1 MDWHRVR
8 RLVHLLA
15 PLLCIY
21 YIVPDPLFP
30 GAPKGQVL
38 ILLMLIFLAT
48 DTVRLIARV
57 KVPVLRSYEDERPSA
72 PAFFAV
78 SVTVALLLFPL
89 ELTLPVLLGMGW
101 VDPLVGELR
110 ARKSDLNPML
120 PMVVYFFILLI
131 SLGYFFGMTFPVL
144 LSAVLVAPVA
154 LFLESRCFPFIDD
167 DMILILVPVFLL
179 ALVLG
184 QLPF

>member
-8 RLVHLLA
+8 RFIHVLA

-21 YIVPDPLFP
+21 YVVPDEVLP
-30 GAPKGQVL
+30 GAPKEQVL
-38 ILLMLIFLAT
+38 ILLMLIVLGM
-48 DTVRLIARV
+48 DTVRLIARF
-57 KVPVLRSYEDERPSA
+57 KVPVLHSYEDERHSA

-78 SVTVALLLFPL
+78 SVTIALLYFPV
-89 ELTLPVLLGMGW
+89 EISLPVLLGMGW

-110 ARKSDLNPML
+110 QRKSDLNPML
-120 PMVVYFFILLI
+120 PMAVYFFILLI
-131 SLGYFFGMTFPVL
+131 GLGYFYGMSFPVL

-154 LFLESRCFPFIDD
+154 LFLESGQFPYIDD
-167 DMILILVPVFLL
+167 DMILILVPVFLV

>member
-1 MDWHRVR
+1 MDWHRFR
-8 RLVHLLA
+8 RFVHVLA

-21 YIVPDPLFP
+21 YLVPDPVLP
-30 GAPKGQVL
+30 GAPKEQVL
-38 ILLMLIFLAT
+38 ILLMLLVLGA

-78 SVTVALLLFPL
+78 SVTIALLYFPL
-89 ELTLPVLLGMGW
+89 DITLPVLLGMGW

-110 ARKSDLNPML
+110 HRRSDLNPML

-131 SLGYFFGMTFPVL
+131 GLGYFYGMTFPVL
-144 LSAVLVAPVA
+144 LSAVLGAPVA
-154 LFLESRCFPFIDD
+154 LFLESRRFPYIDD
-167 DMILILVPVFLL
+167 DMILILVPAFLV

-184 QLPF
+184 ELPF

>member
-8 RLVHLLA
+8 RFIHILA

-21 YIVPDPLFP
+21 YIVPDEVVP
-30 GAPKGQVL
+30 GAPKDQVL
-38 ILLMLIFLAT
+38 ILIMLIVLAM

-57 KVPVLRSYEDERPSA
+57 KVPVFRAYEDERPSA
-72 PAFFAV
+72 TAFFAV
-78 SVTVALLLFPL
+78 SVTIALLYFPV
-89 ELTLPVLLGMGW
+89 EITLPALLGMGW

-110 ARKSDLNPML
+110 QRKSDLNPML
-120 PMVVYFFILLI
+120 PMVIYFFILLI
-131 SLGYFFGMTFPVL
+131 GLGYFYGMTFPVL

-154 LFLESRCFPFIDD
+154 LFLESRRFPYMDD
-167 DMILILVPVFLL
+167 DMILILVPVFLV

>member
-8 RLVHLLA
+8 RFVHVLA
-15 PLLCIY
+15 PLLCLY
-21 YIVPDPLFP
+21 YVLPDPLFP
-30 GAPKGQVL
+30 GAPKDQVL
-38 ILLMLIFLAT
+38 ILLMLIILAS
-48 DTVRLIARV
+48 DTLRLISRV
-57 KVPVLRSYEDERPSA
+57 RVPVLRSYEDERPSA
-72 PAFFAV
+72 PAFVAV
-78 SVTVALLLFPL
+78 AVTIAFLYFPL
-89 ELTLPVLLGMGW
+89 EITLPALMGMGW

-110 ARKSDLNPML
+110 HRKSDLNPML

-131 SLGYFFGMTFPVL
+131 GIGLFFGMTFPVL

-154 LFLESRCFPFIDD
+154 LFLESRRIPLLDD
-167 DMILILVPVFLL
+167 DMILILVPVFLV

>member
-1 MDWHRVR
+1 VR
-8 RLVHLLA
+8 RFVHVLS

-21 YIVPDPLFP
+21 YVLPDPLFP
-30 GAPKGQVL
+30 GAPKDQMLV
-38 ILLMLIFLAT
+38 LLMLIILAM
-48 DTVRLIARV
+48 DTGRLIARF

-78 SVTVALLLFPL
+78 SVTIALLYFPL
-89 ELTLPVLLGMGW
+89 EISLPVLLGMGW

-110 ARKSDLNPML
+110 QRQSDLNPML
-120 PMVVYFFILLI
+120 PMVVYFFTLLI
-131 SLGYFFGMTFPVL
+131 GLGYFYGMSFPVL
-144 LSAVLVAPVA
+144 LSAVLVAPIA
-154 LFLESRCFPFIDD
+154 LFLESRRFPFIDD
-167 DMILILVPVFLL
+167 DMILILVPIFLV